1 MNQILIITAHPSSK
15 NLTKAIANIYQ
26 TEKEKKGDKVEI
38 IDLYADKQMSFLAFE
53 THHDLTKKDEVR
65 DYHQTKM
72 KQADKNVDKIFKSI
86 KKKHNN
92 SCIKI
97 S

>member
-38 IDLYADKQMSFLAFE
+38 IDLYTDKQMPFLAFE
-53 THHDLTKKDEVR
+53 THRDLAKKDEVR
-65 DYHQTKM
+65 NYHQTKI
-72 KQADKNVDKIFKSI
+72 KQADKIFKSV
-86 KKKHNN
+86 KK
-92 SCIKI
+92 IAQ
-97 S
+97 